1 VTESRRYDPEKWV
14 ENESSVLTTIAE
26 MKVKL
31 VAAALASVLEEDL
44 KPEDL
49 DLVQIYFSCHFLF

>member
-1 VTESRRYDPEKWV
+1 VTESRRFDPEKWV

-49 DLVQIYFSCHFLF
+49 DLVQIYFS